1 MSARTHGGNL
11 TVAGRGHFRF
21 IRYLGR
27 YLDGNSKH
35 RASLP
40 NNQIAHDKSTGAGQ
54 EVAWMWLDYARNSLE
69 TQLMSRSQLVSART
83 GDTSKIPKGAAW
95 DLKL

>member
-1 MSARTHGGNL
+1 
-11 TVAGRGHFRF
+11 
-21 IRYLGR
+21 
-27 YLDGNSKH
+27 
-35 RASLP
+35 
-40 NNQIAHDKSTGAGQ
+40 
-54 EVAWMWLDYARNSLE
+54 MWLDYARNSLE